1 MKTRIFLLTLWILAR
16 DLKRELISVN
26 TKFFASLNNRE
37 SLRYFLLYQ
46 RIAEEYEAELEKT
59 LSDVEERLKPP
70 VMRFVEKLNLP
81 PGVDELLAH
90 DVVTEVEDPSA
101 IVAIMKEKAN
111 TGDHMT
117 RVQLMSFM
125 RTILNLRNCF
135 NDEGIGSGVDVMQVR
150 LSV

>member
-1 MKTRIFLLTLWILAR
+1 M
-16 DLKRELISVN
+16 
-26 TKFFASLNNRE
+26 
-37 SLRYFLLYQ
+37 
-46 RIAEEYEAELEKT
+46 
-59 LSDVEERLKPP
+59 SDVEERLKPP

-111 TGDHMT
+111 TGDLMT

>member
-1 MKTRIFLLTLWILAR
+1 MKTRIFLLTLWNLAR

-26 TKFFASLNNRE
+26 TKFFASLKNIE
-37 SLRYFLLYQ
+37 SSQYFFLYQ

-111 TGDHMT
+111 TGDLMT

>member
-1 MKTRIFLLTLWILAR
+1 MKTRIFLLTLWNLAR

-37 SLRYFLLYQ
+37 STQYFFLYQ

-70 VMRFVEKLNLP
+70 VMRFVEKLNIP

-111 TGDHMT
+111 TGDLMT

>member
-1 MKTRIFLLTLWILAR
+1 MKTRIFLLTLWNLAR

-70 VMRFVEKLNLP
+70 VMRFEEKLNLP